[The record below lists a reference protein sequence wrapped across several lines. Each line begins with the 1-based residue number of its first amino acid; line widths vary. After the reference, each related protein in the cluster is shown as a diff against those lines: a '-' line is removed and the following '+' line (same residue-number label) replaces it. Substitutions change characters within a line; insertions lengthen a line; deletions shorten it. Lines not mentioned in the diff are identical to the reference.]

1 MITRLI
7 CSLLSLTLVAP
18 VAAQL
23 DIRGSTS
30 ALPLMQDMA
39 RAYMQAHPEAGIR
52 VSGGGSAAGL
62 QALIAGETEIAM
74 SSRFIERQEMQL
86 ATRQSVYPVPFE
98 LAHDAIVPVVHP
110 RNPLRNL
117 SRRQIGLIYA
127 GQIRNWAE
135 LGVDGGEISVICRDA
150 NSGTRALW
158 TRMALR
164 GRPAAACS
172 RTLASNL
179 EVIQA
184 VRDDPSAIGYIGM
197 AHLSASARVRP
208 LRVDEQACTPECVR
222 TGCYP
227 LTRSLFLFSNGWP
240 DREVLRFI
248 RFTQRSAQARRIIR
262 EAGLTPVH

>member
-7 CSLLSLTLVAP
+7 CFLFLSTLVAP

-23 DIRGSTS
+23 DILGSTS
-30 ALPLMQDMA
+30 ALPLMQEMA
-39 RAYMQAHPEAGIR
+39 RAYRQAHPEARIR

-62 QALIAGETEIAM
+62 QALIAGETDIAM
-74 SSRFIERQEMQL
+74 SSRFIEPREVAQAAQ
-86 ATRQSVYPVPFE
+86 RSVYPVPFE
-98 LAHDAIVPVVHP
+98 LAHDAIVPVVPP

-127 GQIRNWAE
+127 GQIRSWAE
-135 LGVDGGEISVICRDA
+135 LGVDGGEITVICRDA

-164 GRPAAACS
+164 GRPAAACT
-172 RTLASNL
+172 RTLASNR

-184 VRDDPSAIGYIGM
+184 VRDDPAAIGYIGM
-197 AHLSASARVRP
+197 AHLSASARLRP
-208 LRVDEQACTPECVR
+208 LRVDGQAGTPECVR

-227 LTRSLFLFSNGWP
+227 LTRSLFLFTDGWP

-248 RFTQRSAQARRIIR
+248 RFAQRSPQARRIIG